1 MEKEQHNRGL
11 KIVLSP
17 CIEPCIHIYIYT
29 VDKWRQNYPDEWL
42 SPDWL
47 SLSRLDILAS
57 VIRRIS
63 LPPPRSESFSVHIRS
78 RSIPPSFILFYK
90 DNATCEK
97 SYASIVSKY
106 LLTREIDVQTCF
118 VCLSINN
125 VGSKGGREKRVE
137 KMSFRS
143 VRCHVKIRFYT
154 KWEKFDRWITF
165 IKKYEMSSILFH
177 L

>member
-1 MEKEQHNRGL
+1 MGKEQEQHNRGL

-17 CIEPCIHIYIYT
+17 CIESCVHIYT

-63 LPPPRSESFSVHIRS
+63 LPPLRSESFSVHIRS

-137 KMSFRS
+137 KMIFVRFVITWKSFLS
-143 VRCHVKIRFYT
+143 
-154 KWEKFDRWITF
+154 
-165 IKKYEMSSILFH
+165 
-177 L
+177 